1 MGQTIGVSLMGL
13 DTATAQARGEKLQE
27 ESRVHK
33 IIIKSTREQAQ
44 GIVEDARIESEMII
58 ERAKQDALAVAA
70 DLIKTESVFRKKSE
84 DRLREMEGLGT
95 KLTAKE
101 TRLKKLESDI
111 IGREGIVASET
122 RRLSNEEARL
132 RKLSDT
138 LKADKS
144 ALNDEIRLQA
154 VESGKSIKLATELA
168 GKAVSSAALEAKLS
182 AEAERLGAIGAN
194 FIESKRLEAEA
205 RRQRDIESGLV
216 DRSALLEQD
225 KVLIAGTVARLNKI
239 EADLLARETTL
250 KRDTNVTI
258 ARTARMRGLLKNTIA
273 FLGDRKDE
281 LEKW

>member
-1 MGQTIGVSLMGL
+1 M
-13 DTATAQARGEKLQE
+13 
-27 ESRVHK
+27 HK

>member
-1 MGQTIGVSLMGL
+1 MGL
-13 DTATAQARGEKLQE
+13 DTATAQARKEKLEE

>member
-1 MGQTIGVSLMGL
+1 MGL
-13 DTATAQARGEKLQE
+13 DTATAQARKEKLEE

-216 DRSALLEQD
+216 ERSALLEQD